1 MKKPTLVNHPPATS
15 PPPGNQPVIAP
26 IYQSVKYEFETVDET
41 LRMLRGETPG
51 YFYMRASNPTT
62 RQLELTLAQLQGR
75 EDCLA
80 TASGVNAIAQT
91 LLALTKAG
99 DHVLFFI
106 ETYGPTR
113 NIIRRLL
120 ARFGVDNT
128 MLSIEDTAGIENAL
142 VTRPTR
148 LVFFESPTN
157 PMLKVADIGRLVEL
171 AHKHGALAVM
181 DNTFGGFH
189 QHGEFD
195 VDLFVHSLTK
205 FASGA
210 GDVMGGAV
218 IGRSELI
225 EGMRPDFAVLGALL
239 DPHAAFLLQRGLKTY
254 FVRYREQSSAAQR
267 VAEHL
272 AGHPAVS
279 RVHYPGLDS
288 HPQAALARRQ
298 MQDMGAVLSF
308 DVKAGSEAARRFC
321 ESLELFAL
329 TASLGSTESL
339 VMAPQLMGSRD
350 FTAEQVRQSGMTS
363 STVRLSIGLEDVD
376 DLIADID
383 QAFERVSSPS

>member
-1 MKKPTLVNHPPATS
+1 MKHPTLVNHPPDVS
-15 PPPGNQPVIAP
+15 PPPGNQPVVAP
-26 IYQSVKYEFETVDET
+26 IYQSVKYQFETVDET

-75 EDCLA
+75 DDCLV

-91 LLALTKAG
+91 LIGLTRQG
-99 DHVLFFI
+99 DHILCFV

-120 ARFGVDNT
+120 ARFGVEHT
-128 MLSIEDTAGIENAL
+128 MLSIDDLPAIENTLA
-142 VTRPTR
+142 TRPTR

-157 PMLKVADIGRLVEL
+157 PITKIADIERLVEL
-171 AHKHGALAVM
+171 AHRHGALAVI
-181 DNTFGGFH
+181 DNTFAGFH

-195 VDLFVHSLTK
+195 IDLYVHSLTK
-205 FASGA
+205 YASGA

-218 IGRSELI
+218 IGRRELI
-225 EGMRPDFAVLGALL
+225 EGLRPDFAVLGALL
-239 DPHAAFLLQRGLKTY
+239 DPHAAFLIQRALKTY
-254 FVRYREQSSAAQR
+254 FVRYREQTASAHKI
-267 VAEHL
+267 AEHL
-272 AGHPAVS
+272 VAHPAVAC
-279 RVHYPGLDS
+279 VHYPGLAT
-288 HPQAALARRQ
+288 HPQAALVKKQ
-298 MQDMGAVLSF
+298 MREAGTVVSF
-308 DVKAGSEAARRFC
+308 DLKAGAEAARRFC
-321 ESLELFAL
+321 EKLELFAL

-350 FTAEQVRQSGMTS
+350 FTPEQQRQSGIGPG
-363 STVRLSIGLEDVD
+363 TVRLSIGLEDLG

-383 QAFERVSSPS
+383 QAMG

>member
-1 MKKPTLVNHPPATS
+1 MNGRMKPPTLVNHPPATA

-75 EDCLA
+75 DDCLA
-80 TASGVNAIAQT
+80 SASGVNAIAQT
-91 LLALTKAG
+91 LIALTKAG
-99 DHVLFFI
+99 DHILFFI

-120 ARFGVDNT
+120 SRFGVEHT
-128 MLSIEDTAGIENAL
+128 MLSIEDMAGVENVLA
-142 VTRPTR
+142 TRPTR

-157 PMLKVADIGRLVEL
+157 PVTKIADIERLVEL
-171 AHKHGALAVM
+171 AHRHGALAII
-181 DNTFGGFH
+181 DNTFAGFH

-195 VDLFVHSLTK
+195 IDLYVHSLTK
-205 FASGA
+205 YASGA

-218 IGRSELI
+218 IGRHELI
-225 EGMRPDFAVLGALL
+225 DEMRPDFSVLGALL
-239 DPHAAFLLQRGLKTY
+239 DPHAAFLIQRGLKTY
-254 FVRYREQSSAAQR
+254 FVRYREQTRAAQTI
-267 VAEHL
+267 AEHL
-272 AGHPAVS
+272 AAHPAVAK
-279 RVHYPGLDS
+279 VHYPGLAS
-288 HPQAALARRQ
+288 HPQAALAKKQ
-298 MQDMGAVLSF
+298 MREPGTVVSF
-308 DVKAGSEAARRFC
+308 DLTAGSEAARRFS
-321 ESLELFAL
+321 ERLALFAL

-350 FTAEQVRQSGMTS
+350 FTPEQARQSGIS
-363 STVRLSIGLEDVD
+363 SGTVRLSIGLEDIG

-383 QAFERVSSPS
+383 QALKA